1 MTEAIA
7 TIIAVGLVDSAKV
20 LAGGYI
26 IGKIIEGLLSE

>member
-7 TIIAVGLVDSAKV
+7 TIIAMGLIDSAKV

-26 IGKIIEGLLSE
+26 FGKIIQGLTNE